1 MCQNQGVSSTPFS
14 AAGAVDLGALAASK
28 EAQARADRAKEHAP
42 DGVILDVTTEQFETL
57 VLQQSMSVPVVVDL
71 WATWCQPCKTLSP
84 ILETL
89 AVEYNGRFVLAKVD
103 VDAEPQIGA
112 AFQAQSIPMVVA
124 IVGGQPVPLFQ
135 GALPE
140 SQVRQYLDQLLAA
153 AAQAGITG
161 TVSGTPIEELEP
173 VEEPEDE
180 RFTAAFEAIDAGDWS
195 AARAAYQTILDTEP
209 SNADAAAG
217 LALVGLYQR
226 TEGVDLAAAIA
237 SVDPSDPSSAMT
249 AADAHALNGDWSSA
263 FATLIDAVKAT
274 SGDDRD
280 AVRTRL
286 VELFEVAGDEPA
298 VQPARIALS
307 NALF

>member
-1 MCQNQGVSSTPFS
+1 MSSTPFS
-14 AAGAVDLGALAASK
+14 AAGAIDLGALAASK

-42 DGVILDVTTEQFETL
+42 EGVILDVTTEQFETL
-57 VLQQSMSVPVVVDL
+57 VLQQSMTVPVVVDL

-112 AFQAQSIPMVVA
+112 AFQVQSIPSVVA

-161 TVSGTPIEELEP
+161 TVSGTPVEELED
-173 VEEPEDE
+173 VAEPEDP
-180 RFTAAFEAIDAGDWS
+180 RFTAAFEAVDAGDWS
-195 AARAAYQTILDTEP
+195 AARSAYREILDAEP
-209 SNADAAAG
+209 SNVDAAAG
-217 LALVGLYQR
+217 LALVGLYER
-226 TEGVDLAAAIA
+226 TEGIDLASAIA
-237 SVDPSDPSSAMT
+237 AVDAENANSAMT
-249 AADAHALNGDWSSA
+249 AADAHALSGDWAAA
-263 FATLIDAVKAT
+263 FAVLIDAVRAT
-274 SGDDRD
+274 SGDERD
-280 AVRTRL
+280 AVRARL
-286 VELFEVAGDEPA
+286 LELFEVAGDEPA
-298 VQPARIALS
+298 VQPARIALA